1 MKKDTTGHSFEA
13 FFKRA
18 TSPLAVLSLLSER
31 PMYGYE
37 ITQELSRRSGG
48 RYVLSLLYPVLFRLL
63 EQVYIREDRTEIVDG
78 RARTYYAVTPE
89 GAAYLSETAREYEEL
104 SAVFSALLKG
114 GTGSERH

>member
-18 TSPLAVLSLLSER
+18 TSPLVVLSLLSER

-37 ITQELSRRSGG
+37 ITQEMNRRSGG
-48 RYVLSLLYPVLFRLL
+48 RYALSILYPVLYRLL
-63 EQVYIREDRTEIVDG
+63 EQGYIREDRTEVVDG

-89 GAAYLSETAREYEEL
+89 GAAYFSETSREYEEL
-104 SAVFSALLKG
+104 STVFLKLLKG
-114 GTGSERH
+114 GAEGE

>member
-48 RYVLSLLYPVLFRLL
+48 RYFPPLPVLYRAA
-63 EQVYIREDRTEIVDG
+63 EQAIRRTG
-78 RARTYYAVTPE
+78 RRWTSARTYYAVTPE
-89 GAAYLSETAREYEEL
+89 GAAYLSETARNMRL
-104 SAVFSALLKG
+104 RPSFP
-114 GTGSERH
+114 HC

>member
-48 RYVLSLLYPVLFRLL
+48 RYVLSLLYPVLYRLL
-63 EQVYIREDRTEIVDG
+63 EQGYIREDRTEVVGG
-78 RARTYYAVTPE
+78 RARTYYALTEE
-89 GAAYLSETAREYEEL
+89 GRTYFHKTLREYYTL
-104 SAVFSALLKG
+104 SSVFDDLMG
-114 GTGSERH
+114 GASLEQSE